1 MRVEKILVV
10 DDEPIMRE
18 FLTEAL
24 RRKRYFV
31 ESAENGKVALTKLKK
46 QEFDLVITDMKMPFI
61 PGTELVKEI
70 KKLSDKTVVI
80 VMTAFGTI
88 ESAVE
93 AMREGA
99 FHYLLKPFTPDAIE
113 ALIEKVDS
121 HLQLLSENAYL
132 RDEMADYQNK
142 NIFIAESPVMK
153 RLAEDAQKIAKSN
166 ASVLI
171 HGESGT
177 GKEVMASYIHA
188 HSLRKNNPYICVNCA
203 AIADTLLESEFFG
216 HEKGSFTGAQS
227 RRLGRFELADRGT
240 LLLDEI
246 TEIPISL
253 QPKLLRVIQERE
265 FERVGGSKSIGVDVR
280 LISTSNRNL
289 QEAID
294 NKFFR
299 EDLFYRLNVVPLCLP
314 PLRERKED
322 IIPLAQHYLS
332 RFCAEN
338 KKAEKRLSKKMQ
350 KQLLAHHWPGN
361 VRELANLME
370 RLIVLDQEVLALS
383 SS

>member
-294 NKFFR
+294 NKVFR